1 MTLNSSSSNDV
12 IIATNNK
19 TYRGLGG
26 DDTYIITKF
35 VQNNAKIN
43 IVDTEGQ
50 NTIQLVEGLTI
61 FSTTF
66 ASNAVSL
73 ELTNG
78 AVITINGTDNFS
90 FDLGGNITKTTS
102 TLSVDFSSFADSF
115 GISNLPETGIL
126 QGKNGIEV
134 SSKNLIE
141 ASSENFSWKLNT
153 PESSG
158 FRSEDV
164 DALMDYLKTP
174 SLSTQAAI
182 LIKGNNI
189 IAEYYS
195 DGFDNKSMATS
206 WSVAKSF
213 ASTVVGV
220 ANDEGYIL
228 SVNDPITNYI
238 PQWENTEKDTI
249 SLKQL
254 LGMRSGMIDSLVPS
268 VYYSADMLSQSLG
281 RSISNEP
288 GSVFNY
294 SNEDSMLLGHIVE
307 NATGMKF
314 QDYADSRLFDPLG
327 INETWWTDQAGNT
340 LTYAGLDMTPRE
352 FARFGLM
359 VAQEGRWQGQQIV
372 SSSWLDVATQKYDD
386 LANYGFQWWTSTIFP
401 FFQALG
407 LDGQY
412 IYVWPDTDIVLV
424 RFTFYEHIGEE
435 SIVRVLRSDDN
446 SISYHSTASG
456 NANGSKLASL
466 FSTVG
471 TATQNEEKDS
481 HEIIVPTGKSTYR
494 GLEGNDTYIISK
506 AVNPNAVINIVD
518 TEGKNTIQ
526 LVDGLT
532 ISSSTFAS
540 SAVSL
545 GLSNSAL
552 ITISG
557 ADKFSFD
564 IGGNATTDIEVI
576 EKDFLSFAKVFGV
589 DDLPESGSI
598 GGKTD
603 QTVSG
608 RDIIDSPVSLA
619 EFDIVIVTSDFG

>member
-35 VQNNAKIN
+35 VKNNAKIN

-90 FDLGGNITKTTS
+90 FDLGGNITKATIAM
-102 TLSVDFSSFADSF
+102 SVDFPSFADSF
-115 GISNLPETGIL
+115 GVLNLPEKGIL
-126 QGKNGIEV
+126 QGKSGIEV
-134 SSKNLIE
+134 SSQNLIE
-141 ASSENFSWKLNT
+141 ASSDNFSWKLNS

-164 DALMDYLKTP
+164 DALMNYLKTP

-254 LGMRSGMIDSLVPS
+254 LGMRSGMVDSLVS
-268 VYYSADMLSQSLG
+268 VYYSSDMVSQSLG
-281 RSISNEP
+281 RSITNEP
-288 GSVFNY
+288 GSVFSY

-372 SSSWLDVATQKYDD
+372 SSSWLDMATQTYDD
-386 LANYGFQWWTSTIFP
+386 IANYGFQWWTSNTYP
-401 FFQALG
+401 FFQA
-407 LDGQY
+407 
-412 IYVWPDTDIVLV
+412 I
-424 RFTFYEHIGEE
+424 
-435 SIVRVLRSDDN
+435 
-446 SISYHSTASG
+446 
-456 NANGSKLASL
+456 
-466 FSTVG
+466 
-471 TATQNEEKDS
+471 
-481 HEIIVPTGKSTYR
+481 
-494 GLEGNDTYIISK
+494 
-506 AVNPNAVINIVD
+506 
-518 TEGKNTIQ
+518 
-526 LVDGLT
+526 
-532 ISSSTFAS
+532 
-540 SAVSL
+540 
-545 GLSNSAL
+545 
-552 ITISG
+552 
-557 ADKFSFD
+557 
-564 IGGNATTDIEVI
+564 
-576 EKDFLSFAKVFGV
+576 
-589 DDLPESGSI
+589 
-598 GGKTD
+598 
-603 QTVSG
+603 
-608 RDIIDSPVSLA
+608 
-619 EFDIVIVTSDFG
+619 

>member
-90 FDLGGNITKTTS
+90 FDLGGNITKATIAM
-102 TLSVDFSSFADSF
+102 SVDFPSFADSF
-115 GISNLPETGIL
+115 GVLNLPEKGIL
-126 QGKNGIEV
+126 QGKSGIEV
-134 SSKNLIE
+134 SSQNLIE
-141 ASSENFSWKLNT
+141 ASSDNFSWKLNS

-164 DALMDYLKTP
+164 NALMNYLKTP

-254 LGMRSGMIDSLVPS
+254 LGMRSGMVDSVVS
-268 VYYSADMLSQSLG
+268 VYYSSDMVSQSLG
-281 RSISNEP
+281 RSITNEP
-288 GSVFNY
+288 GSVFSY

-327 INETWWTDQAGNT
+327 INQTWWTDQAGNT

-372 SSSWLDVATQKYDD
+372 SSSWLDMATQTYDD
-386 LANYGFQWWTSTIFP
+386 IANYGFQWWTSNTYP

-412 IYVWPDTDIVLV
+412 IYVWPDADIVLV
-424 RFTFYEHIGEE
+424 RFTFYEHIGEG
-435 SIVRVLRSDDN
+435 STVRVVRGDDN
-446 SISYHSTASG
+446 DISYHSTTSG
-456 NANGSKLASL
+456 NANGSILASL
-466 FSTVG
+466 FNDAG
-471 TATQNEEKDS
+471 KETQNEEKDS

-506 AVNPNAVINIVD
+506 AINSNAVINIVD
-518 TEGKNTIQ
+518 TEGENTVQ

-532 ISSSTFAS
+532 ISSSKFAS
-540 SAVSL
+540 NAVSL
-545 GLSNSAL
+545 SLSNGAS

-564 IGGNATTDIEVI
+564 IGGNATTAIEVI
-576 EKDFLSFAKVFGV
+576 EKDFLSFAKMFGV
-589 DDLPESGSI
+589 EDLPESGTLS
-598 GGKTD
+598 GSTN
-603 QTVSG
+603 QTVLE
-608 RDIIDSPVSLA
+608 RNLTDSPVSFA
-619 EFDIVIVTSDFG
+619 EFDIVIVSSDFG

>member
-12 IIATNNK
+12 IIATSNK

-90 FDLGGNITKTTS
+90 FDLGGNITKATIAM
-102 TLSVDFSSFADSF
+102 SVDFPSFADSF
-115 GISNLPETGIL
+115 GVLNLPEKGIL
-126 QGKNGIEV
+126 QGKSGIEV
-134 SSKNLIE
+134 SSQNLIE
-141 ASSENFSWKLNT
+141 ASSDNFSWKLNS

-164 DALMDYLKTP
+164 NALMNYLKTP

-254 LGMRSGMIDSLVPS
+254 LGMRSGMVDSVVS
-268 VYYSADMLSQSLG
+268 VYYSSDMVSQSLG
-281 RSISNEP
+281 RSITNEP
-288 GSVFNY
+288 GSVFSY

-327 INETWWTDQAGNT
+327 INQTWWTDQAGNT

-372 SSSWLDVATQKYDD
+372 SSSWLDMATQTYDD
-386 LANYGFQWWTSTIFP
+386 IANYGFQWWTSNTYP

-412 IYVWPDTDIVLV
+412 IYVWPDADIVLV
-424 RFTFYEHIGEE
+424 RFTFYEHIGEG
-435 SIVRVLRSDDN
+435 STVRVVRGDDN
-446 SISYHSTASG
+446 DISYHSTTSG
-456 NANGSKLASL
+456 NANGSILASL
-466 FSTVG
+466 FNDAG
-471 TATQNEEKDS
+471 KETQNEEKDS

-506 AVNPNAVINIVD
+506 AINSNAVINIVD
-518 TEGKNTIQ
+518 TEGENTVQ

-532 ISSSTFAS
+532 ISSSKFAS
-540 SAVSL
+540 NAVSL
-545 GLSNSAL
+545 SLSNGAS

-564 IGGNATTDIEVI
+564 IGGNATTAIEVI
-576 EKDFLSFAKVFGV
+576 EKDFLSFAKMFGV
-589 DDLPESGSI
+589 EDLPESGTLS
-598 GGKTD
+598 GSTN
-603 QTVSG
+603 QTVLE
-608 RDIIDSPVSLA
+608 RNLTDSPVSFA
-619 EFDIVIVTSDFG
+619 EFDIVIVSSDFG

>member
-12 IIATNNK
+12 IIATSNK

-90 FDLGGNITKTTS
+90 FDLGGNITKATIAM
-102 TLSVDFSSFADSF
+102 SVDFPSFADSF
-115 GISNLPETGIL
+115 GVLNLPEKGIL
-126 QGKNGIEV
+126 QGKSGIEV
-134 SSKNLIE
+134 SSQNLIE
-141 ASSENFSWKLNT
+141 ASSDNFSWKLNS

-164 DALMDYLKTP
+164 NALMNYLKTP

-254 LGMRSGMIDSLVPS
+254 LGMRSGMVDSVVS
-268 VYYSADMLSQSLG
+268 VYYSSDMVSQSLG
-281 RSISNEP
+281 RSITNEP
-288 GSVFNY
+288 GSVFSY

-327 INETWWTDQAGNT
+327 INQTWWTDQAGNT

-372 SSSWLDVATQKYDD
+372 SSSWLDMATQTYDD
-386 LANYGFQWWTSTIFP
+386 IANYGFQWWTSNTYP

-412 IYVWPDTDIVLV
+412 IYVWPDADIVLV
-424 RFTFYEHIGEE
+424 RFTFYEHIGEG
-435 SIVRVLRSDDN
+435 STVRVVRGDDN
-446 SISYHSTASG
+446 DISYHSTTSG
-456 NANGSKLASL
+456 NANGSILASL
-466 FSTVG
+466 FNDAG
-471 TATQNEEKDS
+471 KETQNEEKDS

-506 AVNPNAVINIVD
+506 AINSNAVINIVD
-518 TEGKNTIQ
+518 TEGENTVQ

-532 ISSSTFAS
+532 ISSSKFAS
-540 SAVSL
+540 NAVSL
-545 GLSNSAL
+545 SLSNGAS

-564 IGGNATTDIEVI
+564 IGGNATTAIEVI
-576 EKDFLSFAKVFGV
+576 EKDFLSFAKMFGV
-589 DDLPESGSI
+589 EDLPKSGTLSGS
-598 GGKTD
+598 TN
-603 QTVSG
+603 QTVLE
-608 RDIIDSPVSLA
+608 RNLTDSPVSFA
-619 EFDIVIVTSDFG
+619 EFDIVIVSSDFG

>member
-12 IIATNNK
+12 IIATSNK

-90 FDLGGNITKTTS
+90 FDLGGNITKATIAM
-102 TLSVDFSSFADSF
+102 SVDFPSFADSF
-115 GISNLPETGIL
+115 GVLNLPEKGIL
-126 QGKNGIEV
+126 QGKSGIEV
-134 SSKNLIE
+134 SSQNLIE
-141 ASSENFSWKLNT
+141 ASSDNFSWKLNS

-164 DALMDYLKTP
+164 NALMNYLKTP

-254 LGMRSGMIDSLVPS
+254 LGMRSGMVDSVVS
-268 VYYSADMLSQSLG
+268 VYYSSDMVSQSLG
-281 RSISNEP
+281 RSITNEP
-288 GSVFNY
+288 GSVFSY

-327 INETWWTDQAGNT
+327 INQTWWTDQAGNT

-372 SSSWLDVATQKYDD
+372 SSSWLDMATQTYDD
-386 LANYGFQWWTSTIFP
+386 IANYGFQWWTSNTYP

-424 RFTFYEHIGEE
+424 RFTFYEHIGEG
-435 SIVRVLRSDDN
+435 STVRVVRGDDN
-446 SISYHSTASG
+446 DISYHSTTSG
-456 NANGSKLASL
+456 NANGSILASL
-466 FSTVG
+466 FNDAG
-471 TATQNEEKDS
+471 KETQNEEKDS

-506 AVNPNAVINIVD
+506 AINSNAVINIVD
-518 TEGKNTIQ
+518 TEGENTVQ

-532 ISSSTFAS
+532 ISSSKFAS
-540 SAVSL
+540 NAVSL
-545 GLSNSAL
+545 SLSNGAS

-564 IGGNATTDIEVI
+564 IGGNATTAIEVI
-576 EKDFLSFAKVFGV
+576 EKDFLSFAKMFGV
-589 DDLPESGSI
+589 EDLPKSGTLSGS
-598 GGKTD
+598 TN
-603 QTVSG
+603 QTVLE
-608 RDIIDSPVSLA
+608 RNLTDSPVSFA
-619 EFDIVIVTSDFG
+619 EFDIVIVSSDFG

>member
-90 FDLGGNITKTTS
+90 FDLGGNITKATIAM
-102 TLSVDFSSFADSF
+102 SVDFPSFADSF
-115 GISNLPETGIL
+115 GVLNLPEKGIL
-126 QGKNGIEV
+126 QGKSGIEV
-134 SSKNLIE
+134 SSQNLIE
-141 ASSENFSWKLNT
+141 ASSDNFSWKLNS

-164 DALMDYLKTP
+164 DALMNYLKTP

-254 LGMRSGMIDSLVPS
+254 LGMRSGMVDSVVS
-268 VYYSADMLSQSLG
+268 VYYSSDMVSQSLG
-281 RSISNEP
+281 RSITNEP
-288 GSVFNY
+288 GSVFSY

-372 SSSWLDVATQKYDD
+372 SSSWLDMATQTYDD
-386 LANYGFQWWTSTIFP
+386 IANYGFQWWTSNTYP

-412 IYVWPDTDIVLV
+412 IYVWPDADIVLV
-424 RFTFYEHIGEE
+424 RFTFYEHIGEG
-435 SIVRVLRSDDN
+435 STVRVVRGDDN
-446 SISYHSTASG
+446 DISYHSTTSG
-456 NANGSKLASL
+456 NANGSILASL
-466 FSTVG
+466 FNDAG
-471 TATQNEEKDS
+471 KETQNEEKDS

-506 AVNPNAVINIVD
+506 AINSNAVINIVD
-518 TEGKNTIQ
+518 TEGENTVQ

-532 ISSSTFAS
+532 ISSSKFAS
-540 SAVSL
+540 NAVSL
-545 GLSNSAL
+545 SLSNGAS

-564 IGGNATTDIEVI
+564 IGGNATTAIEVI
-576 EKDFLSFAKVFGV
+576 EKDFLSFAKMFGV
-589 DDLPESGSI
+589 EDLPESGTLS
-598 GGKTD
+598 GSTN
-603 QTVSG
+603 QTVLE
-608 RDIIDSPVSLA
+608 RNLTDSPVSFA
-619 EFDIVIVTSDFG
+619 EFDIVIVSSDFG

>member
-90 FDLGGNITKTTS
+90 FDLGGNLTKTTS
-102 TLSVDFSSFADSF
+102 AMSVDFPSFADSF
-115 GISNLPETGIL
+115 GVLNLPEKGIL
-126 QGKNGIEV
+126 QGKSGIEV
-134 SSKNLIE
+134 SSQNLIE
-141 ASSENFSWKLNT
+141 ASSDNFSWKLNS

-164 DALMDYLKTP
+164 NALMNYLKTP

-254 LGMRSGMIDSLVPS
+254 LGMRSGMVDSVVS
-268 VYYSADMLSQSLG
+268 VYYSSDMVSQSLG
-281 RSISNEP
+281 RSITNEP
-288 GSVFNY
+288 GSVFSY

-327 INETWWTDQAGNT
+327 INQTWWTDQAGNT

-372 SSSWLDVATQKYDD
+372 SSSWLDMATQTYDD
-386 LANYGFQWWTSTIFP
+386 IANYGFQWWTSNTYP

-412 IYVWPDTDIVLV
+412 IYVWPDADIVLV
-424 RFTFYEHIGEE
+424 RFTFYEHIGEG
-435 SIVRVLRSDDN
+435 STVRVVRGDDN
-446 SISYHSTASG
+446 DISYHSTTSG
-456 NANGSKLASL
+456 NANGSILASL
-466 FSTVG
+466 FNDAG
-471 TATQNEEKDS
+471 KETQNEEKDS

-506 AVNPNAVINIVD
+506 AINSNAVINIVD
-518 TEGKNTIQ
+518 TEGENTVQ

-532 ISSSTFAS
+532 ISSSKFAS
-540 SAVSL
+540 NAVSL
-545 GLSNSAL
+545 SLSNGAS

-564 IGGNATTDIEVI
+564 IGGNATTAIEVI
-576 EKDFLSFAKVFGV
+576 EKDFLSFAKMFGV
-589 DDLPESGSI
+589 EDLPESGTLS
-598 GGKTD
+598 GSTN
-603 QTVSG
+603 QTVLE
-608 RDIIDSPVSLA
+608 RNLTDSPVSFA
-619 EFDIVIVTSDFG
+619 EFDIVIVSSDFG

>member
-12 IIATNNK
+12 IIATSNK

-90 FDLGGNITKTTS
+90 FDLGGNITKATIAM
-102 TLSVDFSSFADSF
+102 SVDFPSFADSF
-115 GISNLPETGIL
+115 GVLNLPEKGIL
-126 QGKNGIEV
+126 QGKSGIEV
-134 SSKNLIE
+134 SSQNLIE
-141 ASSENFSWKLNT
+141 ASSDNFSWKLNS

-164 DALMDYLKTP
+164 NALMNYLKTP

-254 LGMRSGMIDSLVPS
+254 LGMRSGMVDSVVS
-268 VYYSADMLSQSLG
+268 VYYSSDMVSQSLG
-281 RSISNEP
+281 RSITNEP
-288 GSVFNY
+288 GSVFSY

-327 INETWWTDQAGNT
+327 INQTWWTDQAGNT

-372 SSSWLDVATQKYDD
+372 SSSWLDMATQTYDD
-386 LANYGFQWWTSTIFP
+386 IANYGFQWWTSNTYP

-424 RFTFYEHIGEE
+424 RFTFYEHIGEG
-435 SIVRVLRSDDN
+435 STVRVVRGDDN
-446 SISYHSTASG
+446 DISYHSTTSG
-456 NANGSKLASL
+456 NANGSILASL
-466 FSTVG
+466 FNDAG
-471 TATQNEEKDS
+471 KETQNEEKDS

-506 AVNPNAVINIVD
+506 AINSNAVINIVD
-518 TEGKNTIQ
+518 TEGENTVQ

-532 ISSSTFAS
+532 ISSSKFAS
-540 SAVSL
+540 NAVSL
-545 GLSNSAL
+545 SLSNGAS

-564 IGGNATTDIEVI
+564 IGGNATTAIEVI
-576 EKDFLSFAKVFGV
+576 EKDFLSFAKMFGV
-589 DDLPESGSI
+589 EDLPESGTLS
-598 GGKTD
+598 GSTN
-603 QTVSG
+603 QTVLE
-608 RDIIDSPVSLA
+608 RNLTDSPVSFA
-619 EFDIVIVTSDFG
+619 EFDIVIVSSDFG

>member
-12 IIATNNK
+12 IIATSNK

-90 FDLGGNITKTTS
+90 FDLGGNLTKTTS
-102 TLSVDFSSFADSF
+102 AMSVDFPSFADSF
-115 GISNLPETGIL
+115 GVLNLPEKGIL
-126 QGKNGIEV
+126 QGKSGIEV
-134 SSKNLIE
+134 SSQNLIE
-141 ASSENFSWKLNT
+141 ASSDNFSWKLNS

-164 DALMDYLKTP
+164 NALMNYLKTP

-254 LGMRSGMIDSLVPS
+254 LGMRSGMVDSLVS
-268 VYYSADMLSQSLG
+268 VYYSSDMVSQSLG
-281 RSISNEP
+281 RSITNEP
-288 GSVFNY
+288 GSVFSY

-372 SSSWLDVATQKYDD
+372 SSSWLDMATQTYDD
-386 LANYGFQWWTSTIFP
+386 IANYGFQWWTSNTYP

-412 IYVWPDTDIVLV
+412 IYVWPDADIVLV
-424 RFTFYEHIGEE
+424 RFTFYEHIGEG
-435 SIVRVLRSDDN
+435 STVRVVRGDDN
-446 SISYHSTASG
+446 DISYHSTTSG
-456 NANGSKLASL
+456 NANGSILASL
-466 FSTVG
+466 FNDAG
-471 TATQNEEKDS
+471 KETQNEEKDS

-506 AVNPNAVINIVD
+506 AINSNAVINIVD
-518 TEGKNTIQ
+518 TEGENTVQ

-532 ISSSTFAS
+532 ISSSKFAS
-540 SAVSL
+540 NAVSL
-545 GLSNSAL
+545 SLSNGAS

-564 IGGNATTDIEVI
+564 IGGNATTAIEVI
-576 EKDFLSFAKVFGV
+576 EKDFLSFAKMFGV
-589 DDLPESGSI
+589 EDLPKSGTLSGS
-598 GGKTD
+598 TN
-603 QTVSG
+603 QTVLE
-608 RDIIDSPVSLA
+608 RNLTDSPVSFA
-619 EFDIVIVTSDFG
+619 EFDIVIVSSDFG

>member
-12 IIATNNK
+12 IIATSNK

-90 FDLGGNITKTTS
+90 FDLGGNITKATIAM
-102 TLSVDFSSFADSF
+102 SVDFPSFADSF
-115 GISNLPETGIL
+115 GVLNLPEKGIL
-126 QGKNGIEV
+126 QGKSGIEV
-134 SSKNLIE
+134 SSQNLIE
-141 ASSENFSWKLNT
+141 ASSDNFSWKLNS

-164 DALMDYLKTP
+164 NALMNYLKTP

-254 LGMRSGMIDSLVPS
+254 LGMRSGMVDSVVS
-268 VYYSADMLSQSLG
+268 VYYSSDMVSQSLG
-281 RSISNEP
+281 RSITNEP
-288 GSVFNY
+288 GSVFSY

-327 INETWWTDQAGNT
+327 INQTWWTDQAGNT

-372 SSSWLDVATQKYDD
+372 SSSWLDVATQAYDD
-386 LANYGFQWWTSTIFP
+386 IANYGFQWWTSNTYP

-412 IYVWPDTDIVLV
+412 IYVWPDADIVLV
-424 RFTFYEHIGEE
+424 RFTFYEHIGEG
-435 SIVRVLRSDDN
+435 STVRVVRGDDN
-446 SISYHSTASG
+446 DISYHSTTSG
-456 NANGSKLASL
+456 NANGSILASL
-466 FSTVG
+466 FNDAG
-471 TATQNEEKDS
+471 KETQNEEKDS

-506 AVNPNAVINIVD
+506 AINSNAVINIVD
-518 TEGKNTIQ
+518 TEGENTVQ

-532 ISSSTFAS
+532 ISSSKFAS
-540 SAVSL
+540 NAVSL
-545 GLSNSAL
+545 SLSNGAS

-564 IGGNATTDIEVI
+564 IGGNATTAIEVI
-576 EKDFLSFAKVFGV
+576 EKDFLSFAKMFGV
-589 DDLPESGSI
+589 EDLPESGTLS
-598 GGKTD
+598 GSTN
-603 QTVSG
+603 QTVLE
-608 RDIIDSPVSLA
+608 RNLTDSPVSFA
-619 EFDIVIVTSDFG
+619 EFDIVIVSSDFG

>member
-12 IIATNNK
+12 IIATSNK

-90 FDLGGNITKTTS
+90 FDLGGNITKATIAM
-102 TLSVDFSSFADSF
+102 SVDFPSFADSF
-115 GISNLPETGIL
+115 GVLNLPEKGIL
-126 QGKNGIEV
+126 QGKSGIEV
-134 SSKNLIE
+134 SSQNLIE
-141 ASSENFSWKLNT
+141 ASSDNFSWKLNS

-164 DALMDYLKTP
+164 NALMNYLKTP

-254 LGMRSGMIDSLVPS
+254 LGMRSGMVDSVVS
-268 VYYSADMLSQSLG
+268 VYYSSDMVSQSLG
-281 RSISNEP
+281 RSITNEP
-288 GSVFNY
+288 GSVFSY

-327 INETWWTDQAGNT
+327 INQTWWTDQAGNT

-372 SSSWLDVATQKYDD
+372 SSSWLDMATQTYDD
-386 LANYGFQWWTSTIFP
+386 IANYGFQWWTSNTYP

-412 IYVWPDTDIVLV
+412 IYVWPDADIVLV
-424 RFTFYEHIGEE
+424 RFTFYEHIGEG
-435 SIVRVLRSDDN
+435 STVRVVRGDDN
-446 SISYHSTASG
+446 DISYHSTTSG
-456 NANGSKLASL
+456 NANGSILASL
-466 FSTVG
+466 FNDAG
-471 TATQNEEKDS
+471 KETQNEEKDS

-506 AVNPNAVINIVD
+506 AINSNAVINIVD
-518 TEGKNTIQ
+518 TEGENTVQ

-532 ISSSTFAS
+532 ISSSKFAS
-540 SAVSL
+540 NAVSL
-545 GLSNSAL
+545 SLSNGAS

-564 IGGNATTDIEVI
+564 IGGNATTAIEVI
-576 EKDFLSFAKVFGV
+576 EKDFLSFAKMFGV
-589 DDLPESGSI
+589 EDLPESGSI

>member
-12 IIATNNK
+12 IIATSNK

-90 FDLGGNITKTTS
+90 FDLGGNITKATIAM
-102 TLSVDFSSFADSF
+102 SVDFPSFADSF
-115 GISNLPETGIL
+115 GVLNLPEKGIL
-126 QGKNGIEV
+126 QGKSGIEV
-134 SSKNLIE
+134 SSQNLIE
-141 ASSENFSWKLNT
+141 ASSDNFSWKLNS

-164 DALMDYLKTP
+164 NALMNYLKTP

-254 LGMRSGMIDSLVPS
+254 LGMRSGMVDSVVS
-268 VYYSADMLSQSLG
+268 VYYSSDMVSQSLG
-281 RSISNEP
+281 RSITNET
-288 GSVFNY
+288 GSVFSY

-372 SSSWLDVATQKYDD
+372 SSSWLDMATQTYDD
-386 LANYGFQWWTSTIFP
+386 IANYGFQWWTSNTYP

-424 RFTFYEHIGEE
+424 RFTFYEHIGEG
-435 SIVRVLRSDDN
+435 STVRVVRGDDN
-446 SISYHSTASG
+446 DISYHSTTSG
-456 NANGSKLASL
+456 NANGSILASL
-466 FSTVG
+466 FNDAG
-471 TATQNEEKDS
+471 KETQNEEKDS

-506 AVNPNAVINIVD
+506 AINSNAVINIVD
-518 TEGKNTIQ
+518 TEGENTVQ

-532 ISSSTFAS
+532 ISSSKFAS
-540 SAVSL
+540 NAVSL
-545 GLSNSAL
+545 SLSNGAS

-564 IGGNATTDIEVI
+564 IGGNATTAIEVI
-576 EKDFLSFAKVFGV
+576 EKDFLSFAKMFGV
-589 DDLPESGSI
+589 EDLPESGTLS
-598 GGKTD
+598 GSTN
-603 QTVSG
+603 QTVLE
-608 RDIIDSPVSLA
+608 RNLTDSPVSFA
-619 EFDIVIVTSDFG
+619 EFDIVIVSSDFG

>member
-50 NTIQLVEGLTI
+50 NTIQFVEGLTI

-90 FDLGGNITKTTS
+90 FDLGGNITKATIAM
-102 TLSVDFSSFADSF
+102 SVDFPSFADSF
-115 GISNLPETGIL
+115 GVLNLPEKGIL
-126 QGKNGIEV
+126 QGKSGIEV
-134 SSKNLIE
+134 SSQNLIE
-141 ASSENFSWKLNT
+141 ASSDNFSWKLNS

-164 DALMDYLKTP
+164 DTLMNYLKTP

-254 LGMRSGMIDSLVPS
+254 LGMRSGMVDSVVS
-268 VYYSADMLSQSLG
+268 VYYSSDMVSQSLG
-281 RSISNEP
+281 RSITNEP
-288 GSVFNY
+288 GSVFSY

-372 SSSWLDVATQKYDD
+372 SSSWLDVATQTYDD
-386 LANYGFQWWTSTIFP
+386 IANYGFQWWTSNTYP

-424 RFTFYEHIGEE
+424 RFTFYEHIGEG
-435 SIVRVLRSDDN
+435 STVRVVRGDDN
-446 SISYHSTASG
+446 DISYHSTTSG
-456 NANGSKLASL
+456 NANGSILASL
-466 FSTVG
+466 FNDAG
-471 TATQNEEKDS
+471 KETQNEEKDS

-506 AVNPNAVINIVD
+506 AINSNAVINIVD
-518 TEGKNTIQ
+518 TEGENTVQ

-532 ISSSTFAS
+532 ISSSKFAS
-540 SAVSL
+540 NAVSL
-545 GLSNSAL
+545 SLSNGAS

-564 IGGNATTDIEVI
+564 IGGNATTAIEVI
-576 EKDFLSFAKVFGV
+576 EKDFLSFAKMFGV
-589 DDLPESGSI
+589 EDLPESGTLS
-598 GGKTD
+598 GSTN
-603 QTVSG
+603 QTVLE
-608 RDIIDSPVSLA
+608 RNLTDSPVSFA
-619 EFDIVIVTSDFG
+619 EFDIIIVSSDFG

>member
-12 IIATNNK
+12 IIATSNK

-90 FDLGGNITKTTS
+90 FDLGGNITKATIAM
-102 TLSVDFSSFADSF
+102 SVDFPSFADSF
-115 GISNLPETGIL
+115 GVLNLPEKGIL
-126 QGKNGIEV
+126 QGKSGIEV
-134 SSKNLIE
+134 SSQNLIE
-141 ASSENFSWKLNT
+141 ASSDNFSWKLNS

-164 DALMDYLKTP
+164 NALMNYLKTP

-254 LGMRSGMIDSLVPS
+254 LGMRSGMVDSVVS
-268 VYYSADMLSQSLG
+268 VYYSSDMVSQSLG
-281 RSISNEP
+281 RSITNEP
-288 GSVFNY
+288 GSVFSY

-372 SSSWLDVATQKYDD
+372 SSSWLDMATQTYDD
-386 LANYGFQWWTSTIFP
+386 IANYGFQWWTSNTYP

-412 IYVWPDTDIVLV
+412 IYVWPDADIVLV
-424 RFTFYEHIGEE
+424 RFTFYEHIGEG
-435 SIVRVLRSDDN
+435 STVRVVRGDDN
-446 SISYHSTASG
+446 DISYHSTTSG
-456 NANGSKLASL
+456 NANGSILASL
-466 FSTVG
+466 FNDAG
-471 TATQNEEKDS
+471 KETQNEEKDS

-506 AVNPNAVINIVD
+506 AINSNAVINIVD
-518 TEGKNTIQ
+518 TEGENTVQ

-532 ISSSTFAS
+532 ISSSKFAS
-540 SAVSL
+540 NAVSL
-545 GLSNSAL
+545 SLSNGAS

-564 IGGNATTDIEVI
+564 IGGNATTAIEVI
-576 EKDFLSFAKVFGV
+576 EKDFLSFAKMFGV
-589 DDLPESGSI
+589 EDLPESGTLS
-598 GGKTD
+598 GSTN
-603 QTVSG
+603 QTVLE
-608 RDIIDSPVSLA
+608 RNLTDSPVSFA
-619 EFDIVIVTSDFG
+619 EFDIVIVSSDFG

>member
-12 IIATNNK
+12 IIATSNK

-90 FDLGGNITKTTS
+90 FDLGGNITKATIAM
-102 TLSVDFSSFADSF
+102 SVDFPSFADSF
-115 GISNLPETGIL
+115 GVLNLPEKGIL
-126 QGKNGIEV
+126 QGKSGIEV
-134 SSKNLIE
+134 SSQNLIE
-141 ASSENFSWKLNT
+141 ASSDNFSWKLNS

-164 DALMDYLKTP
+164 NALMNYLKTP

-254 LGMRSGMIDSLVPS
+254 LGMRSGMVDSVVS
-268 VYYSADMLSQSLG
+268 VYYSSDMVSQSLG
-281 RSISNEP
+281 RSITNEP
-288 GSVFNY
+288 GSVFSY

-327 INETWWTDQAGNT
+327 INQTWWTDQAGNT

-372 SSSWLDVATQKYDD
+372 SSSWLDVATQTYDD
-386 LANYGFQWWTSTIFP
+386 IANYGFQWWTSNTYP

-412 IYVWPDTDIVLV
+412 IYVWPDADIVLV
-424 RFTFYEHIGEE
+424 RFTFYEHIGEG
-435 SIVRVLRSDDN
+435 STVRVVRGDDN
-446 SISYHSTASG
+446 DISYHSTTSG
-456 NANGSKLASL
+456 NANGSILASL
-466 FSTVG
+466 FNDAG
-471 TATQNEEKDS
+471 KETQNEEKDS

-506 AVNPNAVINIVD
+506 AINSNAVINIVD
-518 TEGKNTIQ
+518 TEGENTVQ

-532 ISSSTFAS
+532 ISSSKFAS
-540 SAVSL
+540 NAVSL
-545 GLSNSAL
+545 SLSNGAS

-564 IGGNATTDIEVI
+564 IGGNATTAIEVI
-576 EKDFLSFAKVFGV
+576 EKDFLSFAKMFGV
-589 DDLPESGSI
+589 EDLPESGTLS
-598 GGKTD
+598 GSTN
-603 QTVSG
+603 QTVLE
-608 RDIIDSPVSLA
+608 RNLTDSPVSLA
-619 EFDIVIVTSDFG
+619 EFDIIIVTSDFG

>member
-50 NTIQLVEGLTI
+50 NTIQFVEGLTI

-90 FDLGGNITKTTS
+90 FDLGGNLTKTTS
-102 TLSVDFSSFADSF
+102 AMSVDFPSFADSF
-115 GISNLPETGIL
+115 GVSNLPEKGIL
-126 QGKNGIEV
+126 QGKSGIEV
-134 SSKNLIE
+134 SSQNLIE
-141 ASSENFSWKLNT
+141 ASSDNFSWKLNS

-164 DALMDYLKTP
+164 DTLMNYLKTP

-195 DGFDNKSMATS
+195 DAFDNKSMATS

-254 LGMRSGMIDSLVPS
+254 LGMRSGMVDTVVS
-268 VYYSADMLSQSLG
+268 VYYSSDMVSQSLG
-281 RSISNEP
+281 RSITNEP
-288 GSVFNY
+288 GSVFSY

-372 SSSWLDVATQKYDD
+372 SSSWLDVATQTYDD
-386 LANYGFQWWTSTIFP
+386 IANYGFQWWTSNTYP

-424 RFTFYEHIGEE
+424 RFTFYEHIGEG
-435 SIVRVLRSDDN
+435 STVRVVRGDDN
-446 SISYHSTASG
+446 DISYHSTTSG
-456 NANGSKLASL
+456 NANGSILASL
-466 FSTVG
+466 FNDAG
-471 TATQNEEKDS
+471 KETQNEEKDS

-506 AVNPNAVINIVD
+506 AINSNAVINIVD
-518 TEGKNTIQ
+518 TEGENTVQ

-532 ISSSTFAS
+532 ISSSKFAS
-540 SAVSL
+540 NAVSL
-545 GLSNSAL
+545 SLSNGAS

-564 IGGNATTDIEVI
+564 IGGNATTAIEAI
-576 EKDFLSFAKVFGV
+576 EKDFLSFAKMFGV
-589 DDLPESGSI
+589 EDLPESGTLS
-598 GGKTD
+598 GSTN
-603 QTVSG
+603 QTVSE
-608 RDIIDSPVSLA
+608 RILTDSPVSFA
-619 EFDIVIVTSDFG
+619 EFDIIIVSSDFG

>member
-50 NTIQLVEGLTI
+50 NTIQFVEGLTI

-90 FDLGGNITKTTS
+90 FDLGGNLTKTTS
-102 TLSVDFSSFADSF
+102 AMSVDFPSFADSF
-115 GISNLPETGIL
+115 GVSNLPEKGIL
-126 QGKNGIEV
+126 QGKSGIEV
-134 SSKNLIE
+134 SSQNLIE
-141 ASSENFSWKLNT
+141 ASSDNFSWKLNS

-164 DALMDYLKTP
+164 DTLMNYLKTP

-254 LGMRSGMIDSLVPS
+254 LGMRSGMVDSVVS
-268 VYYSADMLSQSLG
+268 VYYSSDMVSQSLG
-281 RSISNEP
+281 RSITNEP
-288 GSVFNY
+288 GSVFSY

-372 SSSWLDVATQKYDD
+372 SSSWLDVATQTYDD
-386 LANYGFQWWTSTIFP
+386 IANYGFQWWTSNTYP

-424 RFTFYEHIGEE
+424 RFTFYEHIGEG
-435 SIVRVLRSDDN
+435 STVRVVRGDDN
-446 SISYHSTASG
+446 DISYHSTTSG
-456 NANGSKLASL
+456 NANGSILASL
-466 FSTVG
+466 FNDAG
-471 TATQNEEKDS
+471 KETQNEEKDS

-506 AVNPNAVINIVD
+506 AINSNAVINIVD
-518 TEGKNTIQ
+518 TEGENTVQ

-532 ISSSTFAS
+532 ISSSKFAS
-540 SAVSL
+540 NAVSL
-545 GLSNSAL
+545 SLSNGAS

-564 IGGNATTDIEVI
+564 IGGNATTAIEAI
-576 EKDFLSFAKVFGV
+576 EKDFLSFAKMFGV
-589 DDLPESGSI
+589 EDLPESGTLS
-598 GGKTD
+598 GSTN
-603 QTVSG
+603 QTVSE
-608 RDIIDSPVSLA
+608 RILTDSPVSFA
-619 EFDIVIVTSDFG
+619 EFDIIIVSSDFG

>member
-12 IIATNNK
+12 IIATSNK

-90 FDLGGNITKTTS
+90 FDLGGNITKATIAM
-102 TLSVDFSSFADSF
+102 SVDFPSFADSF
-115 GISNLPETGIL
+115 GVLNLPEKGIL
-126 QGKNGIEV
+126 QGKSGIEV
-134 SSKNLIE
+134 SSQNLIE
-141 ASSENFSWKLNT
+141 ASSDNFSWKLNS

-164 DALMDYLKTP
+164 NALMNYLKTP

-254 LGMRSGMIDSLVPS
+254 LGMRSGMVDSVVS
-268 VYYSADMLSQSLG
+268 VYYSSDMVSQSLG
-281 RSISNEP
+281 RSITNEP
-288 GSVFNY
+288 GSVFSY

-327 INETWWTDQAGNT
+327 INQTWWTDQAGNT

-372 SSSWLDVATQKYDD
+372 SSSWLDMATKTYDD
-386 LANYGFQWWTSTIFP
+386 IANYGFQWWTSNTYP

-412 IYVWPDTDIVLV
+412 IYVWPDADIVLV
-424 RFTFYEHIGEE
+424 RFTFYEHIGEG
-435 SIVRVLRSDDN
+435 STVRVVRGDDN
-446 SISYHSTASG
+446 DISYHSTTSG
-456 NANGSKLASL
+456 NANGSILASL
-466 FSTVG
+466 FNDAG
-471 TATQNEEKDS
+471 KETQNEEKDS

-506 AVNPNAVINIVD
+506 AINSNAVINIVD
-518 TEGKNTIQ
+518 TEGENTVQ

-532 ISSSTFAS
+532 ISSSKFAS
-540 SAVSL
+540 NAVSL
-545 GLSNSAL
+545 SLSNGAS

-564 IGGNATTDIEVI
+564 IGGNATTAIEVI
-576 EKDFLSFAKVFGV
+576 EKDFLSFAKMFGV
-589 DDLPESGSI
+589 EDLPESGTLS
-598 GGKTD
+598 GSTN
-603 QTVSG
+603 QTVLE
-608 RDIIDSPVSLA
+608 RNLTDSPVSFA
-619 EFDIVIVTSDFG
+619 EFDIVIVSSDFG

>member
-12 IIATNNK
+12 IIATSNK

-90 FDLGGNITKTTS
+90 FDLGGNITKATIAM
-102 TLSVDFSSFADSF
+102 SVDFPSFADSF
-115 GISNLPETGIL
+115 GVLNLPEKGIL
-126 QGKNGIEV
+126 QGKSGIEV
-134 SSKNLIE
+134 SSQNLIE
-141 ASSENFSWKLNT
+141 ASSDNFSWKLNS

-164 DALMDYLKTP
+164 NALMNYLKTP

-195 DGFDNKSMATS
+195 DGFNNKSMATS

-254 LGMRSGMIDSLVPS
+254 LGMRSGMVDSVVS
-268 VYYSADMLSQSLG
+268 VYYSSDMVSQSLG
-281 RSISNEP
+281 RSITNEP
-288 GSVFNY
+288 GSVFSY

-327 INETWWTDQAGNT
+327 INQTWWTDQAGNT

-372 SSSWLDVATQKYDD
+372 SSSWLDMATQTYDD
-386 LANYGFQWWTSTIFP
+386 IANYGFQWWTSNTYP

-412 IYVWPDTDIVLV
+412 IYVWPDADIVLV
-424 RFTFYEHIGEE
+424 RFTFYEHIGEG
-435 SIVRVLRSDDN
+435 STVRVVRGDDN
-446 SISYHSTASG
+446 DISYHSTTSG
-456 NANGSKLASL
+456 NANGSILASL
-466 FSTVG
+466 FNDAG
-471 TATQNEEKDS
+471 KETQNEEKDS

-506 AVNPNAVINIVD
+506 AINSNAVINIVD
-518 TEGKNTIQ
+518 TEGENTVQ

-532 ISSSTFAS
+532 ISSSKFAS
-540 SAVSL
+540 NAVSL
-545 GLSNSAL
+545 SLSNGAS

-564 IGGNATTDIEVI
+564 IGGNATTAIEVI
-576 EKDFLSFAKVFGV
+576 EKDFLSFAKMFGV
-589 DDLPESGSI
+589 EDLPESGTLS
-598 GGKTD
+598 GSTN
-603 QTVSG
+603 QTVLE
-608 RDIIDSPVSLA
+608 RNLTDSPVSFA
-619 EFDIVIVTSDFG
+619 EFDIVIVSSDFG